1 MPEGFQDPVVAT
13 VDVPAHFGAE
23 LQRLDAMA
31 EDGLVRI
38 DADGVDVTD
47 AGWYVVRAVA
57 MVFDRYLRQPP
68 SRGDDG
74 AQPVRFS
81 RVL

>member
-1 MPEGFQDPVVAT
+1 
-13 VDVPAHFGAE
+13 
-23 LQRLDAMA
+23 MA
-31 EDGLVRI
+31 EDGLVRV
-38 DADGVDVTD
+38 DADGVDVTG